1 MTRAYARNDRL
12 CEPGLRVCFEIE
24 RDVKSAGDK
33 GPCPQHAMLEGS
45 LLPFLRSL
53 LLRH

>member
-1 MTRAYARNDRL
+1 
-12 CEPGLRVCFEIE
+12 
-24 RDVKSAGDK
+24 
-33 GPCPQHAMLEGS
+33 MLEGS